1 MSEIKQSLNEMQIVG
16 AVEEVN
22 LEFLKDQKVEL
33 RRGDFKKEVVC
44 DTVDFRNSSMTVRV
58 ERKDED
64 GNSLGETII
73 PVELRT
79 LFNQNSKSLND
90 KGEVEENKGFK
101 ALETIATYEK
111 GTRVQITTR
120 TDAIQENG
128 YVDKYGKWSSR
139 PIFVGQYV
147 TSTNVPE
154 EDKADAK
161 ITGVIRSI
169 KPEIKNEEETGRFFV
184 EFYMFTYKG
193 NTYPVTLAVNEDLAD
208 DFKDIYELGSSCQLD
223 VELISR
229 TVGKPKTNKK
239 NTFGRRESKIV
250 EGYTVTEINVFG
262 GDPDVFE
269 EENEYFVD
277 IKDMKK
283 AIEARE
289 LMIEQKI
296 KDKAEKDKGGNTA
309 KPKGLG
315 QRRAVIEDV
324 EDEESPF

>member
-1 MSEIKQSLNEMQIVG
+1 MSEIKQSLNELQITG
-16 AVEEVN
+16 CVEEVDLQFERN
-22 LEFLKDQKVEL
+22 QEVEL
-33 RRGDFKKEVVC
+33 KRGDFKKKVTC
-44 DTVDFRNSSMTVRV
+44 DVVDFKHSSMTVKV
-58 ERKDED
+58 DRKDEE

-79 LFNQNSKSLND
+79 LFNQNSKALND
-90 KGEVEENKGFK
+90 KGEVEDNKGFK

-120 TDAIQENG
+120 NDAIQENG
-128 YVDKYGKWSSR
+128 YAGRDGWVSR
-139 PIFVGQYV
+139 PRFVAQFV

-169 KPEIKNEEETGRFFV
+169 KPEIKNEEETGRLFV
-184 EFYMFTYKG
+184 EFYMFNYKG
-193 NTYPVTLAVNEDLAD
+193 DTYPMTLAVNEDLAD
-208 DFKDIYELGSSCQLD
+208 DFRDVYELGSSCQLD
-223 VELISR
+223 VELVSR
-229 TVGKPKTNKK
+229 TVGKPKVNKEK
-239 NTFGRRESKIV
+239 AFGRRASKIV

-262 GDPDVFE
+262 GDPVFE

-277 IKDMKK
+277 LKDMKK
-283 AIEARE
+283 AIEERE

-296 KDKAEKDKGGNTA
+296 KDKKEKDKGGNTA

-315 QRRAVIEDV
+315 QRKAVIEDV

>member
-111 GTRVQITTR
+111 GTRVQVTTR
-120 TDAIQENG
+120 ADAIQENG
-128 YVDKYGKWSSR
+128 YAGRDGWTSR
-139 PIFVGQYV
+139 PRFIAQYV

-169 KPEIKNEEETGRFFV
+169 KPEIKNEEETGRLFV
-184 EFYMFTYKG
+184 EFYMFNYKG
-193 NTYPVTLAVNEDLAD
+193 DTYPVTLAVNEDLAD
-208 DFKDIYELGSSCQLD
+208 DFKDAYELGASCQLD
-223 VELISR
+223 VELVSR
-229 TVGKPKTNKK
+229 TVGKPKVNKEK
-239 NTFGRRESKIV
+239 AFGRRASKIV
-250 EGYTVTEINVFG
+250 EGYIITEINVFG
-262 GDPDVFE
+262 GDPVFE

>member
-1 MSEIKQSLNEMQIVG
+1 MSKIKKSFNEMQIVG

-22 LEFLKDQKVEL
+22 LEFLKDQKIEL
-33 RRGDFKKEVVC
+33 RREDFKKEVIC
-44 DTVDFRNSSMTVRV
+44 DTVDFRKSIMTVRV

-64 GNSLGETII
+64 GNSLGETIV

-101 ALETIATYEK
+101 ALETIATYKK
-111 GTRVQITTR
+111 GTRVKITTR
-120 TDAIQENG
+120 ADAIQENG
-128 YVDKYGKWSSR
+128 YASR
-139 PIFVGQYV
+139 DGWISKPRFIAQYV

-161 ITGVIRSI
+161 ITGVIRNI
-169 KPEIKNEEETGRFFV
+169 KPEIKNEEETGRLFV
-184 EFYMFTYKG
+184 EFYMFNYQG
-193 NTYPVTLAVNEDLAD
+193 DTYPVTLAVNEDLAD
-208 DFKDIYELGSSCQLD
+208 DFKDAYELGASCQLD
-223 VELISR
+223 VELVSR
-229 TVGKPKTNKK
+229 TVGKPKVNKEK
-239 NTFGRRESKIV
+239 AFGRRASKIV
-250 EGYTVTEINVFG
+250 EGYTITEINVFG
-262 GDPDVFE
+262 GDPVFE

-309 KPKGLG
+309 KQKGLG